1 MLRFLIADDH
11 PMFRDALSTIMARAF
26 APCEM
31 IEAADVDQVYRALNQ
46 PPEIDLLLLDLA
58 MPGARGFSA
67 LIGLRAQFPTLP
79 IAIVSGRADA
89 LTVARALAHGAVGFV
104 PKSANAET
112 LTSAIK
118 RLLAGDIY
126 DPINHGAHPVEP
138 SETAIASQLRTLTPA
153 QFRVLLGVCDG
164 KLNKQIA
171 HELSITEATVKAH
184 VTAVLRKFGAHHRTQ
199 LLAMTQ
205 ALAVE

>member
-26 APCEM
+26 APCEL
-31 IEAADVDQVYRALNQ
+31 IEAGDVEQIYRALDQ
-46 PPEIDLLLLDLA
+46 HTEIDLLLLDLA

-67 LIGLRAQFPTLP
+67 LIALRAQFPALP
-79 IAIVSGRADA
+79 IAMVSGRADPM
-89 LTVARALAHGAVGFV
+89 TVARALAHGAAGFV
-104 PKSANAET
+104 PKSADAET
-112 LTSAIK
+112 LTGAIK
-118 RLLAGDIY
+118 QILAGDVF
-126 DPINHGAHPVEP
+126 DPIRRDALRVEP
-138 SETAIASQLRTLTPA
+138 TENAIASQLRGLTPA